1 MCLHNLH
8 YTRPLPYYYNL
19 VISKKDILTFSI
31 FCIKMRNFHIFTRKV
46 ADLLTVAVD
55 PCVFHIF
62 GAVLVVGKI
71 KQNCDVIRVLLIS
84 PLEKRLMKWTNYDFY
99 VRLPT

>member
-1 MCLHNLH
+1 MFASYIAPASGISGRTHSRRG
-8 YTRPLPYYYNL
+8 TGNL
-19 VISKKDILTFSI
+19 VKS
-31 FCIKMRNFHIFTRKV
+31 V